1 MRVCGDGKLSQHL
14 LSPVLEKQRQDQTSP
29 ELETLLCL
37 AWGCWVLGDGGG
49 ELGTVPLFNLL
60 LRDTG
65 SSAGSRW
72 EGAGSEKGVQLENG
86 GR

>member
-1 MRVCGDGKLSQHL
+1 MGNRASISFARSWRDKGRIKHPLSWRLFCVLPGDVGSWGTVGGK
-14 LSPVLEKQRQDQTSP
+14 
-29 ELETLLCL
+29 
-37 AWGCWVLGDGGG
+37 
-49 ELGTVPLFNLL
+49 LGTVPLFNLL

-65 SSAGSRW
+65 GSSAGPRW